1 MGDIVYLNGEFIS
14 LEEAHVSVDDRGF
27 NFADGVYEVVHIYK
41 GRPFKLEEHF
51 IRLQQSAQGL
61 EINLPD
67 YHLLMEKA
75 IELLERNEV
84 GPTATIYIQVTR
96 GTQMRSHLY
105 LDDLQ
110 PNIVMFIRD
119 CKPKPQEYFTDGVKV
134 ILVPDE
140 RWPRCY
146 IKSISLLPNILH
158 KKVAKRAGAFEAV
171 QVRDGFITEGT
182 SSNVFI
188 VKEGK
193 IITPPAS
200 NYILNGI
207 TRQVI
212 LQEVPKLGY
221 EVLERSISQADFLD
235 ADEIFLTGTTT
246 EVMPVVVVDNQI
258 ISDGKPGP
266 ITEALYQHY
275 QTLHG

>member
-14 LEEAHVSVDDRGF
+14 LAEAHVSVDDRGF
-27 NFADGVYEVVHIYK
+27 NFADGVYEVIHVYK
-41 GRPFKLEEHF
+41 GRPFKMEEHF

-67 YHLLMEKA
+67 YNLLMELA
-75 IELLERNEV
+75 MELLEKNEV
-84 GPTATIYIQVTR
+84 GPAATIYIQLTR
-96 GTQMRSHLY
+96 GTQLRSHLY
-105 LDDLQ
+105 LDDLE
-110 PNIVMFIRD
+110 PNVVMFARD

-146 IKSISLLPNILH
+146 IKSISLLPNILY
-158 KKVAKRAGAFEAV
+158 KKVANRAGAFEAI

-212 LQEVPKLGY
+212 LQEALKLGY
-221 EVLERSISQADFLD
+221 TVLEKSISQAEFLD
-235 ADEIFLTGTTT
+235 ADEVFLTGTTT
-246 EVMPVVVVDNQI
+246 EVMPVVEVDKQI
-258 ISDGKPGP
+258 IGDGKPGP
-266 ITEALYQHY
+266 IAQALYQYY
-275 QTLHG
+275 QELHG